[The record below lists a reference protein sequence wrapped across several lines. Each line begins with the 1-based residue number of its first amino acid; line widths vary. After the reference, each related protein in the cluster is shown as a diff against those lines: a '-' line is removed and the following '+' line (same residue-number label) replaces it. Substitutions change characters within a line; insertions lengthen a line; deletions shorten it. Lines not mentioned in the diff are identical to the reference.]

1 MFLTIT
7 FFSDI
12 VIAPFAKFAVTITG
26 NISGASPTATDK
38 ANVNA
43 STQLCLT
50 IPLIRKTSGAMIII
64 KRNSSIVTP
73 FTPLSKLVR
82 GLRPLTVLANDAR

>member
-7 FFSDI
+7 FLLDM
-12 VIAPFAKFAVTITG
+12 VIAPLAKFAVTITG

-38 ANVNA
+38 PKVNA
-43 STQLCLT
+43 SIQL
-50 IPLIRKTSGAMIII
+50 PLITPLIKKTSGAMTSI
-64 KRNSSIVTP
+64 KRNSNIVTP

-82 GLRPLTVLANDAR
+82 GLRPLTVLASDAK

>member
-7 FFSDI
+7 FLSDMA
-12 VIAPFAKFAVTITG
+12 IAPFAKFAVTITG

-38 ANVNA
+38 AKVNA
-43 STQLCLT
+43 STQFFLNR
-50 IPLIRKTSGAMIII
+50 PLIKNTNGAITSI
-64 KRNSSIVTP
+64 KRNNNMVTP

-82 GLRPLTVLANDAR
+82 GLRPLTVFASEAR